1 MTNSLPPELYYLSN
15 FRVALAWVAGRYG
28 DLLAPEEQAF
38 IEQFSTSPV
47 PSQALLVR
55 MVMRKGV
62 HFRQS
67 KLNYAE
73 IGDTRSAARLLLDSG
88 WITEQAPLHGP
99 ELADLLTKDEL
110 LAHAPLNDRR
120 TSQKKSDVRDQLL
133 AIEHP
138 DQPFSS
144 WCPTLYDRLY
154 SLQIAELCDRLR
166 LMFFGNLSQDW
177 TEFVLA
183 DLGIYRYEQVAISP
197 ESRGF
202 QSRQDIDDYIHL
214 RNYRLLLE
222 AGEPLNEWL
231 PELLAFETTNPYLR
245 SRQSKLLFQIGQQ
258 LEKLSEL
265 ELALSLY
272 QVCGY
277 GQARWRLIRVLEAL
291 QRFDE
296 AHEHAL
302 SFSQQPHDDEEIQR
316 LERALTRL
324 QRKLGIP
331 AKKRASAFKE
341 QRFDL
346 QLPPSEHCV
355 EIAVREHLQQD
366 DAPVYYVENT
376 LICSLFGLLCWDVIF
391 APLPG
396 AFFHPFHS
404 GPVDLYSPEFYQR
417 RAELFEHSLRR
428 LDSNDYK
435 DLIRQRYQDKFGIQS
450 PFVFWSVLD
459 ETLLELALE
468 CIPAAHL
475 AACFQR
481 MLHNLK
487 ANRSGMPDLIQF
499 YPTEQRYRMIE
510 VKGPGDRLQD
520 NQKRWLAFAAEHGM
534 TVDVCYVTWA
544 AEE

>member
-1 MTNSLPPELYYLSN
+1 MTSSLPPELYYLSN
-15 FRVALAWVAGRYG
+15 FRVALALVAERYE
-28 DLLAPEEQAF
+28 DLLSPQEQAF
-38 IEQFSTSPV
+38 IHSFSTSPV

-73 IGDTRSAARLLLDSG
+73 IGDTHSAAHQLLEHG
-88 WITEQAPLHGP
+88 WITQQAVLHGA
-99 ELADLLTKDEL
+99 ELAELLTKDEL
-110 LAHAPLNDRR
+110 LAHAPLDDRR
-120 TSQKKSDVRDQLL
+120 AAQKKSEVRDQLL
-133 AIEHP
+133 AQEHP
-138 DQPFSS
+138 EQPFSV
-144 WCPTLYDRLY
+144 WCPTLDDHLY

-202 QSRQDIDDYIHL
+202 QSRQDIDDYIRL

-222 AGEPLNEWL
+222 AGEPLSEWL
-231 PELLAFETTNPYLR
+231 PELLSFETANPYLR
-245 SRQSKLLFQIGQQ
+245 SRQSKLLFQMGQQ
-258 LEKLSEL
+258 LEKLGEL

-277 GQARWRLIRVLEAL
+277 GQARWRQIRVLEAL

-296 AHEHAL
+296 AHQHAL
-302 SFSQQPHDDEEIQR
+302 SFSQQPHDDEETQR

-331 AKKRASAFKE
+331 AKKRASPLKE
-341 QRFDL
+341 QRIDL

-355 EIAVREHLQQD
+355 EVAVHEHLHRA

-417 RAELFEHSLRR
+417 RAEPFEHSLRI
-428 LDSNDYK
+428 LESDDYK

-459 ETLLELALE
+459 ETLLELALD

-481 MLHNLK
+481 MLHDLK

-499 YPTEQRYRMIE
+499 YPAEQRYRMIE

-520 NQKRWLAFAAEHGM
+520 NQKRWLAFAAEQGIA
-534 TVDVCYVTWA
+534 VEVCYVSWTPA
-544 AEE
+544 

>member
-1 MTNSLPPELYYLSN
+1 MSRSLPPELYYLSN
-15 FRVALAWVAGRYG
+15 FRLALAWVSERYG
-28 DLLAPEEQAF
+28 DLLSPQEQAF
-38 IEQFSTSPV
+38 IEQFTASPE

-67 KLNYAE
+67 KLSYSE
-73 IGDTRSAARLLLDSG
+73 IGDTHSAAQPLLEYG
-88 WITEQAPLHGP
+88 WVNDQTPLHAA
-99 ELADLLTKDEL
+99 ELTDLLTKDEL
-110 LAHAPLNDRR
+110 LAHAPLPERR
-120 TSQKKSDVRDQLL
+120 TSLKKSELREQLL
-133 AIEHP
+133 AQEHP
-138 DQPFSS
+138 EQPFST
-144 WCPTLYDRLY
+144 WCPNLNDRLY

-202 QSRQDIDDYIHL
+202 QSRQDIDAYISL
-214 RNYRLLLE
+214 RNYRLQLE
-222 AGEPLNEWL
+222 AGEPLSDWL
-231 PELLAFETTNPYLR
+231 PELLTFDSANPYLR
-245 SRQSKLLFQIGQQ
+245 SRHSKLLFQIGQQ
-258 LEKLSEL
+258 LERLSEL

-272 QVCGY
+272 QICGY

-296 AHEHAL
+296 AHEYAIN
-302 SFSQQPHDDEEIQR
+302 FSQQPHDDEESQR
-316 LERALTRL
+316 LERALSRL
-324 QRKLGIP
+324 QRKLGLP
-331 AKKRASAFKE
+331 APRRSRAFKE

-346 QLPPSEHCV
+346 QLPPSDECV
-355 EIAVREHLQQD
+355 EVAVCEHLQQD

-396 AFFHPFHS
+396 AFFHPFHT
-404 GPVDLYSPEFYQR
+404 GPVDLYSPEFYQQ
-417 RAELFEHSLRR
+417 RAELFEHSLRC
-428 LDSNDYK
+428 LDSDDYK

-459 ETLLELALE
+459 ETLLELALH
-468 CIPAAHL
+468 CIPAEHL

-481 MLHNLK
+481 MLHDLK
-487 ANRSGMPDLIQF
+487 ANRAGMPDLIQF
-499 YPTEQRYRMIE
+499 YPNEQRYRMIE

-520 NQKRWLAFAAEHGM
+520 NQKRWLAFAAEHGID
-534 TVDVCYVTWA
+534 VEVCYVSWTPA
-544 AEE
+544 